1 KRAFRNVF
9 QPVRGKVY
17 KSPKQKQLEE
27 ARRRG
32 QTQRQ
37 DKAQNARLQRLRR
50 GSINLSYSRI
60 YLIIIAKA
68 LREIRYYQSVAMAES
83 LLIPRRSFERVVK
96 EICHDLKVHEGRG
109 RYFQG
114 HFRWETDALYALQT
128 MTEDI
133 LLMVFEMTYFS

>member
-1 KRAFRNVF
+1 MVLPVPRKRAFRNVF

-50 GSINLSYSRI
+50 GSINLSYLKI

-68 LREIRYYQSVAMAES
+68 LREIRYYQSAAMAES
-83 LLIPRRSFERVVK
+83 
-96 EICHDLKVHEGRG
+96 
-109 RYFQG
+109 
-114 HFRWETDALYALQT
+114 
-128 MTEDI
+128 
-133 LLMVFEMTYFS
+133 